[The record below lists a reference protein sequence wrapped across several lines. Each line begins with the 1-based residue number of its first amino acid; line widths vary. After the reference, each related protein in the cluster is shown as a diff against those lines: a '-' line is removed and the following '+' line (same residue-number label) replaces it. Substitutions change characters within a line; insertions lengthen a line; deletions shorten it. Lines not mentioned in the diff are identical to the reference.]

1 MLPSRIGIC
10 CLAYR
15 KIDISARRVVNVHD
29 AGYGRALVSTLPLCN
44 KPAEIETWRIGMLEL
59 SNETNVATTVAP
71 VWTAEAAWSAYRLPF
86 NDLLFKAQ
94 SVHRQHF
101 DPNRVQLSKLLNI
114 KTGGCP
120 EDCGYC
126 SQSVHN
132 STGLAASKLMDI
144 EKIVAEARKAKE
156 AGATRYCMGAAWRN
170 PKPRDMD
177 AIVEVVGA
185 VKALGL
191 ETCMTLGM
199 LDREQSDR
207 LNAAGLDYYNHNID
221 TSERYYPQVTST
233 RTFSDRLDTLDNVRQ
248 SGMKVCCG
256 GILGMGEEEADRV
269 DMLVTLAN
277 LPEPPESVPINMLIP
292 IADHDAEITCSP
304 VGRSLGHDRRDA
316 GALLFCGG
324 EFDLCRRNLA
334 DRRQSGKRGGHE
346 AFQSAG
352 ITAGL
357 KSVAPAGYPG

>member
-1 MLPSRIGIC
+1 M
-10 CLAYR
+10 AV
-15 KIDISARRVVNVHD
+15 A
-29 AGYGRALVSTLPLCN
+29 A
-44 KPAEIETWRIGMLEL
+44 PA
-59 SNETNVATTVAP
+59 
-71 VWTAEAAWSAYRLPF
+71 WTAEAAWSLYRMPF
-86 NDLLFKAQ
+86 NDLLFEAQ
-94 SVHRQHF
+94 SIHRQHF

-126 SQSVHN
+126 SQSAHHA
-132 STGLAASKLMDI
+132 TGLAASKLMEV

-207 LNAAGLDYYNHNID
+207 LSAAGLDYYNHNID

-233 RTFSDRLDTLDNVRQ
+233 RTFSDRLDTLENVRQ

-277 LPEPPESVPINMLIP
+277 LRRAAGKRSDQH
-292 IADHDAEITCSP
+292 ADSDCRHAAGQRRSDRADRVRQDHRAGAHHDAEIACP
-304 VGRSLGHDRRDA
+304 AVGRPLGHDRRDA
-316 GALLFCGG
+316 GALFLCRRQ
-324 EFDLCRRNLA
+324 FDLCRRHLA
-334 DRRQSGKRGGHE
+334 DGGQSRETRPTRRLFDRL
-346 AFQSAG
+346 
-352 ITAGL
+352 GL
-357 KSVAPAGYPG
+357 QPA